1 MAAACGFACAAS
13 SNLRELP
20 MRRRSGE
27 TRLLLGMAGVL
38 LATLLLLVLELV
50 GPI

>member
-1 MAAACGFACAAS
+1 
-13 SNLRELP
+13 

-27 TRLLLGMAGVL
+27 TRLLFGMGGVL
-38 LATLLLLVLELV
+38 LATLLLLLLELV